1 MPLVTLPSLRDRSA
15 MGRDYSV
22 GTGEYKMLNI
32 KSLLLSASI
41 GAALAVAVVA
51 PAAAGDSNGNF
62 QIKLGG
68 TFVDFDNKTNS
79 LTSSVAGDILTGRSA
94 AVENTWL
101 PTTTLTYYV
110 NKNVAVELFCC
121 AGGFSIAGKDGLA
134 GAGEIAHFYTFPPA
148 LTLQYH
154 LDPIGPLRPYAGV
167 GVEWI
172 YTWGGKGSNGL
183 GAESVKVGDFVGF
196 VLQGGVDFDLGNG
209 FSLGVDV
216 KKVWGNDV
224 KVTWENVAGL
234 GTVEAKHTID
244 PLIVT
249 ANVGYRFN
257 LGDLFSRRA
266 EPAPLK

>member
-1 MPLVTLPSLRDRSA
+1 

-79 LTSSVAGDILTGRSA
+79 LTSSVAGDILTGIPQPLKTRGCRRPRSPTMSTRTWPLSCSA
-94 AVENTWL
+94 APAALALPARMVWL
-101 PTTTLTYYV
+101 VLV
-110 NKNVAVELFCC
+110 
-121 AGGFSIAGKDGLA
+121 
-134 GAGEIAHFYTFPPA
+134 EIAHFYTFPPA

-172 YTWGGKGSNGL
+172 CTWGGKGSNGL
-183 GAESVKVGDFVGF
+183 GADSVKVGDFVGF

-216 KKVWGNDV
+216 KKV
-224 KVTWENVAGL
+224 L
-234 GTVEAKHTID
+234 GQ
-244 PLIVT
+244 
-249 ANVGYRFN
+249 
-257 LGDLFSRRA
+257 
-266 EPAPLK
+266 